1 MAVPN
6 FDPKNATQIPSDPI
20 ITYTINQDTGALTWL
35 QSFPAGGGV
44 PRQFS
49 INKAGTLLGVGLQ
62 GDGRAV
68 IINRDP
74 ATSLLTG
81 YAASINIAGPVTSVV
96 FDE

>member
-1 MAVPN
+1 M
-6 FDPKNATQIPSDPI
+6 
-20 ITYTINQDTGALTWL
+20 
-35 QSFPAGGGV
+35 

-68 IINRDP
+68 VINRDP
-74 ATSLLTG
+74 ATGLLKD
-81 YAASINIAGPVTSVV
+81 YAAAINIAGQVTSVV